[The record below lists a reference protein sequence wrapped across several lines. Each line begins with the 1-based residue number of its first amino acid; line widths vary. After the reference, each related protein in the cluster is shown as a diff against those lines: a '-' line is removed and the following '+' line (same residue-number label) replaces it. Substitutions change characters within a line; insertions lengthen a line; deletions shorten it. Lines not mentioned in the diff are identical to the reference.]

1 MGAEVGQKKRPDD
14 LHQAVSNHQSRLSLI
29 DLAVLILA
37 RVFVS
42 NRGDDGYDA
51 KCDCNQQPD
60 IQTAAASAI
69 EHSTCAFPRLNWT

>member
-1 MGAEVGQKKRPDD
+1 MLVAKAKAVKRWQSHYGRGSGAKKRPDD

-51 KCDCNQQPD
+51 KCDCN
-60 IQTAAASAI
+60 
-69 EHSTCAFPRLNWT
+69 